1 MNADGRQVTLPLY
14 SSIKAV
20 DKNLYLCVI
29 GEDEDEEHGVLLD
42 GNGRRVK

>member
-1 MNADGRQVTLPLY
+1 MDSDGRQVTLPLY

-29 GEDEDEEHGVLLD
+29 GENEECGVLMD
-42 GNGRRVK
+42 GSGRRVK